1 MNGVVFDTG
10 ALIALERGDRGV
22 TVLIIEARR
31 TTTRLTVPAGCVAQ
45 AWRHPATQARL
56 AMFLR
61 LPIVEVP
68 TIDAAEARRIGLL
81 LAATQTSDI
90 VDAHVALC
98 AQRLGQTVLTSD
110 PNDIALLGPSL
121 EIHRV

>member
-22 TVLIIEARR
+22 TVLISEARK
-31 TTTRLTVPAGCVAQ
+31 TATRLTVPAGCVAQ
-45 AWRHPATQARL
+45 AWRNPARQARL

-61 LPIVEVP
+61 LPIVDVP

-81 LAATQTSDI
+81 LAATQTTDI
-90 VDAHVALC
+90 VDAQVALC
-98 AQRLGQTVLTSD
+98 AQRLRQTVLTSD
-110 PNDIALLGPSL
+110 PDDIALLGPAL
-121 EIHRV
+121 QIHRV